1 MTKRSSIFPGLV
13 ASAALLGGCA
23 IQTPYVRPAVTV
35 APTYAQASAETSGEP
50 AGGDWWKRFADPQ
63 LDALVEQ
70 ALARNNSLA
79 QSEIAVERARIQVGL
94 SVINPT
100 VSGSLTA
107 NDSGPLNGNGR
118 WLRSYGDDATVTYE
132 ADLFG
137 RLHATKDVAR
147 FEADATAQDY
157 ATARLS
163 LTATTVELY
172 YQLAFLNER
181 IALAEDSVAYA
192 KRTLQLS
199 QILKNAGSASLLDT
213 SEAEQSLQSQQST
226 LEDLNRQKV
235 AALNSID
242 LLLDGQHWTPP
253 AEPVGSGEAGIPA
266 VAVGVPAELLGRRPD
281 LKAAELR
288 LREQLR
294 QVDVTKLNFY
304 PRLSLTG
311 QLGTSSSELSNLLKN
326 PAGTLGADLL
336 LPFLQV
342 DQMKLQ
348 NQDAKL
354 AYRNAV
360 IGFRQTL
367 YQALVDV
374 ENALADR
381 SHYASESDLLSS
393 SLTDARRVE
402 SLDETLYKAGST
414 TLKVWLDAQETR
426 RQNEASLAQ
435 SRLNERLAQVTLYKA
450 LGGDA

>member
-63 LDALVEQ
+63 LDALVDQ

-100 VSGSLTA
+100 VSGSLTV

-118 WLRSYGDDATVTYE
+118 WLRSYGGDATVTYE

-181 IALAEDSVAYA
+181 IVLANDSVAYA
-192 KRTLQLS
+192 RRTLQLS

-450 LGGDA
+450 LGGEA

>member
-63 LDALVEQ
+63 LDALVDQ

-181 IALAEDSVAYA
+181 IVLANDSVAYA
-192 KRTLQLS
+192 RRTLQLS

>member
-118 WLRSYGDDATVTYE
+118 WLRSYGGDATVTYE

-181 IALAEDSVAYA
+181 IVLANDSVAYA
-192 KRTLQLS
+192 RRTLQLS

>member
-1 MTKRSSIFPGLV
+1 MTKRSSILPGLV

-118 WLRSYGDDATVTYE
+118 WLRSYGGDATVTYE

-253 AEPVGSGEAGIPA
+253 AEPMGSGEAGIPA

>member
-1 MTKRSSIFPGLV
+1 MTKRSSLLLALC
-13 ASAALLGGCA
+13 ASGALLGGCA
-23 IQTPYVRPAVTV
+23 VQTPYVRPATTI
-35 APTYAQASAETSGEP
+35 APAYAQASAATSGEP
-50 AGGDWWKRFADPQ
+50 AGGDWWRRFGDPS
-63 LDALVEQ
+63 LDALVDQ

-79 QSEIAVERARIQVGL
+79 QSEISVERARIQVGL

-100 VSGSLTA
+100 ISGSLTA
-107 NDSGPLNGNGR
+107 NGSGPLNGGS
-118 WLRSYGDDATVTYE
+118 WLKTYGGDAQVSYE

-147 FEADATAQDY
+147 FEADATAEDY

-163 LTATTVELY
+163 LIATTVELY
-172 YQLAFLNER
+172 YQLAYLNQR
-181 IALAEDSVAYA
+181 IALAEDSVAYGR
-192 KRTLQLS
+192 RTLSLS
-199 QILKNAGSASLLDT
+199 QALKSAGSASLLDT

-226 LEDLNRQKV
+226 LEDLKRQKV
-235 AALNSID
+235 DALNSID
-242 LLLDGQHWTPP
+242 LLLDGQHWAPA
-253 AEPVGSGEAGIPA
+253 AEPVSNGESAPPS
-266 VAVGVPAELLGRRPD
+266 VAVGAPAELLSRRPD
-281 LKAAELR
+281 LRAAELR

-304 PRLSLTG
+304 PRLTLTG
-311 QLGTSSSELSNLLKN
+311 ELGTSSTELANVLKN
-326 PAGTLGADLL
+326 PVGTLGADVL

-342 DQMKLQ
+342 NQMKLQ

-354 AYRNAV
+354 AYKNAV

-381 SHYASESDLLSS
+381 SHYAEESRLLSS
-393 SLTDARRVE
+393 SLIDARRVE

-414 TLKVWLDAQETR
+414 TLKVWLDAQDAR

-435 SRLNERLAQVTLYKA
+435 SLLNERLAQVTLYKA